1 MQGKLKHDRLT
12 KKMKTS
18 YEDALEVKLTGA
30 PELRLVRRLAQE
42 SAKRHDHLCP
52 RQVLGVRLGLAGVH
66 ALALPQ
72 NGTNQQFENTDKR
85 LLTFVET
92 DGCGSDGIAIATG
105 CSVGRRTL
113 RVIDY
118 GKVAATFVDIR
129 TNKAVRVAPS
139 ALSRELAFR
148 YAPRA
153 SSRWHAYLEA
163 YHIMPDDQ
171 LLNIQQVRIKQS
183 VSEIVSNPEARAICE
198 RCGEEIINE
207 REVLLNSAI
216 LCLDCAGESYYSI
229 R

>member
-148 YAPRA
+148 YVPNA

-171 LLNIQQVRIKQS
+171 LIDIQQVRIKQS
-183 VSEIVSNPEARAICE
+183 VSEIVSNPEARALCD
-198 RCGEEIINE
+198 RCGEEIINQ
-207 REVLLNSAI
+207 REVLLNSAT

-229 R
+229 S